1 MSTEWDTYKMTRPN
15 PYKPNKSPIR
25 AFFTHYND
33 EKLAALLAHAQSGKL
48 SYSSCCCFVG
58 SATSDHALQS
68 RQLPGQMLC
77 LRTMVSAS
85 DGTPDVFYTALRPAV
100 QHLLDARSLPGAV
113 EAEQAFF
120 DLAVSKAACG
130 DHDQNDA
137 LRRRRLIPMIKAEMK
152 RREKLSKEIEF
163 QQAMRTLREEE
174 TCAVL

>member
-1 MSTEWDTYKMTRPN
+1 MSTEWDTYKMARPN
-15 PYKPNKSPIR
+15 PYKPNKLPIR

-58 SATSDHALQS
+58 SATSNHALQG
-68 RQLPGQMLC
+68 RLLPPQMLSY
-77 LRTMVSAS
+77 RI
-85 DGTPDVFYTALRPAV
+85 DGISVLISPPV
-100 QHLLDARSLPGAV
+100 QHLLDARSLSGAV
-113 EAEQAFF
+113 EAEQGFF
-120 DLAVSKAACG
+120 DLAVSKVASG

-163 QQAMRTLREEE
+163 QQAMRTLQEEMP
-174 TCAVL
+174 CAVL